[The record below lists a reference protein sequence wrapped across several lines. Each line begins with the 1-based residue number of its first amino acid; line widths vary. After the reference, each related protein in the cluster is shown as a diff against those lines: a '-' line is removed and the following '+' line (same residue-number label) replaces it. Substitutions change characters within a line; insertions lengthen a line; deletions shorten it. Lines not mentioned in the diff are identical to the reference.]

1 MDVNANANERAGIGA
16 GAGADA
22 GKEGPLFEHRFWL
35 QIMGDHAR
43 LIRTALSPVELQ
55 DVAAATE
62 FIERFDRLL
71 AEARAVGAEAK
82 LPALNRE
89 AAAATQE
96 LKEFK
101 LSLLE
106 RLLLGKVELLFTPTF
121 LNHMVNELEE
131 YEKILA
137 ALLEGRPVP
146 LFHPLHYDMV
156 WLQDAV
162 GHAASIA
169 SDLDLTEKPWIK
181 KSQAFQKG
189 FEGLF
194 LKAVEMAGY
203 MRTELRE
210 FPAFR
215 KFHRDIDLEMKV
227 FMRFLQELEE
237 LQVSA
242 ELLDR
247 ISPLIPDH
255 MFREECYYLL
265 KLAKTGLVMAPA
277 CDPARPRV
285 E

>member
-1 MDVNANANERAGIGA
+1 MKDWKRDGA
-16 GAGADA
+16 AAPDGAMAAEGA
-22 GKEGPLFEHRFWL
+22 LFEHRFWL

-43 LIRTALSPVELQ
+43 FIQTALSPVEVH
-55 DVAAATE
+55 DVALASG

-71 AEARAVGAEAK
+71 TEARAAGAEARLA
-82 LPALNRE
+82 ALNRE

-137 ALLEGRPVP
+137 ALLKGQPVP
-146 LFHPLHYDMV
+146 LFHPLHYDLV

-162 GHAASIA
+162 GHSASIA
-169 SDLDLTEKPWIK
+169 GDLDLTEKPWIK
-181 KSQAFQKG
+181 KSQAFQEG
-189 FEGLF
+189 FEALF

-227 FMRFLQELEE
+227 FMRFLQELEDM
-237 LQVSA
+237 QISA

-255 MFREECYYLL
+255 MFREECYYLT
-265 KLAKTGLVMAPA
+265 KLAQTGLVQQPG

>member
-1 MDVNANANERAGIGA
+1 MAVNENANERAGIGGGA
-16 GAGADA
+16 GAGA
-22 GKEGPLFEHRFWL
+22 KEGPLFEHRFWL

-43 LIRTALSPVELQ
+43 LILTALSPAELQ
-55 DVAAATE
+55 DVAAATG

-71 AEARAVGAEAK
+71 AEARAAGAEAK
-82 LPALNRE
+82 LPQLNRE
-89 AAAATQE
+89 ASAATQE

-106 RLLLGKVELLFTPTF
+106 RLLLGKVVILFTPTF
-121 LNHMVNELEE
+121 LSHMVNELEE

-137 ALLEGRPVP
+137 ALLEGKPVP
-146 LFHPLHYDMV
+146 LFHPLHYDLV

-162 GHAASIA
+162 GHAANLA
-169 SDLDLTEKPWIK
+169 SDMDLTEKPWIK
-181 KSQAFQKG
+181 KSQNFQKG
-189 FEGLF
+189 FEALF
-194 LKAVEMAGY
+194 QKSIEMAGY
-203 MRTELRE
+203 MRTELAE
-210 FPAFR
+210 FPAYR

-247 ISPLIPDH
+247 FTPLIPDH
-255 MFREECYYLL
+255 MYREECYYLL
-265 KLAKTGLVMAPA
+265 KLAKAGLVPAPD

>member
-1 MDVNANANERAGIGA
+1 MDVNERAGKSA

-22 GKEGPLFEHRFWL
+22 SREGPLFEHRFWL

-43 LIRTALSPVELQ
+43 LIRTALSPVEMQ
-55 DVAAATE
+55 DVAAASG
-62 FIERFDRLL
+62 FIERFDQLL
-71 AEARAVGAEAK
+71 TEARAPGAESK
-82 LPALNRE
+82 LSTLNRD

-146 LFHPLHYDMV
+146 LFHPLHYDLV

-181 KSQAFQKG
+181 KSQTFQKG

-277 CDPARPRV
+277 CDPARPRA

>member
-1 MDVNANANERAGIGA
+1 MNANANENEYVRAGA
-16 GAGADA
+16 GAGSVKD
-22 GKEGPLFEHRFWL
+22 GPLFEHRFWL

-55 DVAAATE
+55 DVATATG
-62 FIERFDRLL
+62 FIERFDGLL
-71 AEARAVGAEAK
+71 SEARAAGAEAK
-82 LPALNRE
+82 LPMLNRE

-137 ALLEGRPVP
+137 ALLAGRPVP
-146 LFHPLHYDMV
+146 LFHPLHYDLV

-162 GHAASIA
+162 GHAASITG
-169 SDLDLTEKPWIK
+169 DLDLTEKPWIK
-181 KSQAFQKG
+181 KSQAFQEG
-189 FEGLF
+189 FEALF

-255 MFREECYYLL
+255 MFREECYYLM
-265 KLAKTGLVMAPA
+265 KLAETGLVMPPV
-277 CDPARPRV
+277 CDPARPRT